1 MKDKLRGSV
10 LNVQKLLIQAIANP
24 ENWIGDSKFVASISS
39 QGSLASYADTSRGIL
54 GMSLNTFI
62 KHSNTLAGGFK
73 GVDGLRSE
81 LKILLAKKAPIRAH
95 KESRRCLTTDKQ
107 ELSRLLKLQDIALHE
122 QVLVIQRLMD
132 LAWKLAVADLPN
144 RIAYYEK
151 EIKFI
156 HAVLYY
162 HGRMSH
168 E

>member
-1 MKDKLRGSV
+1 MSDKLRGSV
-10 LNVQKLLIQAIANP
+10 LKVQTLLVQAIANP
-24 ENWIGDSKFVASISS
+24 EQWIGDSKFVASISS
-39 QGSLASYADTSRGIL
+39 QGSLASYVDTSRGIL
-54 GMSLNTFI
+54 SMSLNTFI

-73 GVDGLRSE
+73 GIDGLRSE
-81 LKILLAKKAPIRAH
+81 LKILLAKKTPARAH
-95 KESRRCLTTDKQ
+95 GESRRCLTSDKQ

-132 LAWKLAVADLPN
+132 LVWQLAVADLPN

-156 HAVLYY
+156 HAALYY
-162 HGRMSH
+162 HGRMTH